1 MAIRIT
7 SNMMSSQSLRNLN
20 SNRATLDKLSDQS
33 SSGRKIN
40 KPSDDPVGTTYSL
53 RYRAELAANDQYLS
67 NTDEAKSWLDYSDT
81 IMGQAGDV
89 MTRIK
94 ELAVQAGSGTTDID
108 GLKAIQSEVSELKN
122 QLVNIGNSQLNGKYV
137 FNGQDLDQPPYQL
150 SSTVPTYSD
159 VVTDTGGVT
168 YGISEGVSMD
178 VNVTGNEFFG
188 NKSDTDNVFSTLDRL
203 TAALGSGDHAAIT
216 KEIGNI
222 ESRKDKMVTSRA
234 EIGAKTNRVDLINN
248 RLDDRRLNVTTLQAK
263 VEDADI
269 SETLIKTT
277 TAQTVYQAALQ
288 TSASVMQ
295 MSLVNFLK

>member
-20 SNRATLDKLSDQS
+20 SNRATLDKLSDQA

-40 KPSDDPVGTTYSL
+40 KPSDDPVGTTYAL

-81 IMGQAGDV
+81 VMGQAGDV
-89 MTRIK
+89 ITRIK
-94 ELAVQAGSGTTDID
+94 ELAIQAGSGTTDSD
-108 GLKAIQSEVSELKN
+108 GLKAVQSEITELKN

-137 FNGQDLDQPPYQL
+137 FNGQELDKPPYQL

-168 YGISEGVSMD
+168 YGISEGVSID

-188 NKSDTDNVFSTLDRL
+188 SKADPDNVFATLDRL
-203 TAALGSGDHAAIT
+203 NDALTKGDHEAIT
-216 KEIGNI
+216 KEISNI

-248 RLDDRRLNVTTLQAK
+248 RLDDRRLNVTTLQAR

-269 SETLIKTT
+269 SDTLIRTT

>member
-40 KPSDDPVGTTYSL
+40 KPSDDPVGTTYAL

-81 IMGQAGDV
+81 VMGQAGDV

-94 ELAVQAGSGTTDID
+94 ELAIQAGAGTTDID
-108 GLKAIQSEVSELKN
+108 GLKAIQSEVTELKN
-122 QLVNIGNSQLNGKYV
+122 QLVNIGNSQLNGKYI
-137 FNGQDLDQPPYQL
+137 FNGQELDQPPYQL
-150 SSTVPTYSD
+150 SGTVTNYSD

-168 YGISEGVSMD
+168 YGISEGVSID

-188 NKSDTDNVFSTLDRL
+188 SKADTDNVFATLDRL
-203 TAALGSGDHAAIT
+203 NTALTNGDHEAIT
-216 KEIGNI
+216 KEISNI

-248 RLDDRRLNVTTLQAK
+248 RLDDRRLNVTTLQAR

-269 SETLIKTT
+269 TETLIKTT